1 MLSIT
6 AKPFHPVH
14 GTEMNGIIYIDGIPT
29 CSFQGS
35 DTEFL
40 HSITDEAID
49 EAFPPSAQ
57 EAAELEAVEMFVEMM
72 ANLAHLEE
80 KEEMTRFSEDH
91 TGLGKRWMARRELKG
106 KPRPAKH
113 SINPVIHHH
122 HPNAAKI
129 TDLVDFDAERFQGSL
144 KAHRIVQRETERMAR
159 LTTPHKNK
167 VIKNRF
173 KKQMPIQQP
182 RKQNWRDFTLVVL
195 HFADLFGKSPLTLTL
210 DKFMVDGRQGH
221 VKPSVHKTRS
231 ASEGGSMKTTE
242 KTKDDCRYILATP

>member
-1 MLSIT
+1 MLSVT

-14 GTEMNGIIYIDGIPT
+14 GTEINAIIYNDGIPS

-40 HSITDEAID
+40 HSIADEAID

-80 KEEMTRFSEDH
+80 REEMTRFSENH
-91 TGLGKRWMARRELKG
+91 PGLGKRWEARRELNG

-113 SINPVIHHH
+113 SVKPVIHVHR
-122 HPNAAKI
+122 PNEAKI
-129 TDLVDFDAERFQGSL
+129 TDLVAFDVERAQGSL
-144 KAHRIVQRETERMAR
+144 KEYRMIQRETERMAR

-167 VIKNRF
+167 VVTNRH

-182 RKQNWRDFTLVVL
+182 RKQN
-195 HFADLFGKSPLTLTL
+195 
-210 DKFMVDGRQGH
+210 
-221 VKPSVHKTRS
+221 
-231 ASEGGSMKTTE
+231 
-242 KTKDDCRYILATP
+242 

>member
-1 MLSIT
+1 MLSVT

-14 GTEMNGIIYIDGIPT
+14 GTEVNAIIYNNGIPS

-49 EAFPPSAQ
+49 EAFPPTAQ
-57 EAAELEAVEMFVEMM
+57 EAAELEAVEFFVEMM
-72 ANLAHLEE
+72 ANLSHLEE

-91 TGLGKRWMARRELKG
+91 TGLGKRWIARRELIS

-113 SINPVIHHH
+113 LITPVIHHH
-122 HPNAAKI
+122 KPNEQKI
-129 TDLVDFDAERFQGSL
+129 TDLVAFDAERSSQASL
-144 KAHRIVQRETERMAR
+144 KEHRLRQRETERMAR

-167 VIKNRF
+167 VVTNRH

-182 RKQNWRDFTLVVL
+182 RKQN
-195 HFADLFGKSPLTLTL
+195 
-210 DKFMVDGRQGH
+210 
-221 VKPSVHKTRS
+221 
-231 ASEGGSMKTTE
+231 
-242 KTKDDCRYILATP
+242 